1 MIWTFVIYCAPERG
15 LTNSLK
21 ALRAAVCKSVPC
33 YTTELSW
40 PPANDTNIAMT
51 CSKQF
56 GFTHHF
62 QGLWV
67 ERCQLQ
73 TVCCRIPEQ
82 ECWGVK
88 IMPRTWVI
96 AGELKRHKMSRHPS
110 RIPPQSIQPGRQGL
124 VVFWKAAN
132 FCHLL
137 PGNAD

>member
-1 MIWTFVIYCAPERG
+1 MRREGSDLDLCDLLCPRERRYK
-15 LTNSLK
+15 LSEV
-21 ALRAAVCKSVPC
+21 RAAVCKSVPC

-51 CSKQF
+51 CSKQS

-82 ECWGVK
+82 ECWGIKQDYTSDLADSWGVK
-88 IMPRTWVI
+88 
-96 AGELKRHKMSRHPS
+96 
-110 RIPPQSIQPGRQGL
+110 
-124 VVFWKAAN
+124 KAQ
-132 FCHLL
+132 
-137 PGNAD
+137 DV